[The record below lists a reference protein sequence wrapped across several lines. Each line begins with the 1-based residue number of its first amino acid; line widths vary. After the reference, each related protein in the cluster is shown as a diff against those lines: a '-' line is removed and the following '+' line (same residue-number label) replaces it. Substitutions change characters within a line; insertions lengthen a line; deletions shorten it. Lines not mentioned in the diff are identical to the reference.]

1 MENQNFYFFENG
13 LSKKWIKN
21 DVPMKKKRYFLQ
33 VIKNQPT
40 STDQVIHT
48 LKLHVVLLLLFTLI

>member
-21 DVPMKKKRYFLQ
+21 DVPIKKRDIFCKSSKINPRQ
-33 VIKNQPT
+33 QIKLYIP
-40 STDQVIHT
+40 
-48 LKLHVVLLLLFTLI
+48 